1 MLSFNFSKI
10 YFKIY
15 AIVQLFQKGLLQE
28 LISNRFLK
36 KIDWSQSYR
45 SEPFRHCSTHRHCS
59 HICSSSIDSTFL
71 VSGLSVFID
80 MKTQNTAIKKSMTNK
95 NAINQH
101 ILRELKLD
109 LTIMVFSEPTFSSV
123 VWNSFLFSFGD
134 IFNFL
139 FSNF

>member
-36 KIDWSQSYR
+36 KKIDWSQNYR

-123 VWNSFLFSFGD
+123 V
-134 IFNFL
+134 
-139 FSNF
+139 